1 MQQNA
6 LYNLISV
13 RNDKIYARGCAG
25 KEKMRTVCTVIWTV
39 YFVLGIRRK
48 GIWGTDNVSL
58 HIFSVWIWLLYV
70 DYLSSQLNKTTKIL
84 HVEY

>member
-13 RNDKIYARGCAG
+13 RNDKIYASGCAG

-39 YFVLGIRRK
+39 YFVLGIEEREYEEQIMSLCIYSVFEF
-48 GIWGTDNVSL
+48 GFYMWINFLVS
-58 HIFSVWIWLLYV
+58 
-70 DYLSSQLNKTTKIL
+70 
-84 HVEY
+84 